1 MTDRSTTTSLLQP
14 KLSLW
19 DTVSII
25 VGIIVGVGIF
35 SAPGL
40 VFANVSGPWE
50 VLGVWLLGGVLS
62 LIGALCFAELA
73 STYPRTGGEYLYLT
87 RAYGPP
93 VGFFFAWA
101 QLAVVRT
108 GGSIAAVAYIFGDY
122 ATRLWHLE
130 KEASGLFAAA
140 AILVLS
146 CINILGTN
154 PGKKTQNILTITK
167 VLGLA
172 GIVLAGFLC
181 ASPRPKTA
189 LEAGAAQPSFAL
201 AMVFVLYAY
210 AGWNEA
216 VYVCRE
222 VQDGRRN
229 VPLALIVGTL
239 AVTLIYLLIN
249 AAYLVGLGFVAARAS
264 GEYLPVD
271 TVALALGDFGVQAI
285 LILVMISALGSING
299 TIFTAARLYAAFG
312 AGHRLFA
319 PLGRWHPRL
328 GTPAFALLVQAALGV
343 TMVAGVGLL
352 GEAKTAA
359 VGETVQKTAT
369 VGETVQ
375 KTDKEN
381 GFDKLVKV
389 TAPVAWLFFLLTGIS
404 VFVLRW
410 KEPNIERPFR
420 VPLYPVLPLI
430 FCGWCGYM
438 LYGSIVYAREQA
450 LAGLALLV
458 LGVPFYLVSR
468 LLEKPKT
475 AATPPTHVPALVE
488 QRDS

>member
-1 MTDRSTTTSLLQP
+1 MADRTSVTALLQP
-14 KLSLW
+14 RLSLW

-35 SAPGL
+35 QAPTD
-40 VFANVSGPWE
+40 VFENVSGPWA
-50 VLGVWLLGGVLS
+50 VVGVWALGGLLS

-87 RAYGPP
+87 RAYGPFA
-93 VGFFFAWA
+93 GFFFAWA
-101 QLAVVRT
+101 QLAVIRT
-108 GGSIAAVAYIFGDY
+108 GGSIAAVAYIFGDN
-122 ATRLWHLE
+122 AALLWRL
-130 KEASGLFAAA
+130 SPQTSSLFAAGV
-140 AILVLS
+140 ILLLS

-154 PGKKTQNILTITK
+154 PGKKTQNTLTIAK

-172 GIVLAGFLC
+172 GIVLAGFVC
-181 ASPRPKTA
+181 AGPHPETA
-189 LEAGAAQPSFAL
+189 AVAVHTDGSFAL
-201 AMVFVLYAY
+201 AMIFVLYAY

-216 VYVCRE
+216 VYVSRE

-239 AVTLIYLLIN
+239 SVTVIYLLVN
-249 AAYLVGLGFVAARAS
+249 AAYLFGLGFADARATGKS
-264 GEYLPVD
+264 LPAA
-271 TVALALGDFGVQAI
+271 TVALALGDWGAQAI
-285 LILVMISALGSING
+285 LILVMVSALGSING

-343 TMVAGVGLL
+343 GMVAGVGFYWE
-352 GEAKTAA
+352 GKT
-359 VGETVQKTAT
+359 
-369 VGETVQ
+369 
-375 KTDKEN
+375 
-381 GFDKLVKV
+381 GFDSLVKA
-389 TAPVAWLFFLLTGIS
+389 TAPVIWFFFLLTGIS

-410 KEPNIERPFR
+410 KEPDIERPFR

-468 LLEKPKT
+468 LLEKPRP
-475 AATPPTHVPALVE
+475 AVAPPTDAPALAQ